1 MTWVFLVL
9 AYGIIKGFREIF
21 KKKALEKSNTI
32 EVLFLYTFISFVLV
46 LPEMKGAF
54 NESLS
59 TLAIVALKSFTIFLA
74 WICGFKAIGQMPVSL
89 YGILDLSR
97 VLFSTGL
104 GVIVL
109 GEALGQGQIIGL
121 IFVVIGLLL
130 LKIDP
135 KVFMAKRP
143 TKNSHDI
150 ASKVLSEKDSSKKD
164 NSERTNTFFII
175 LAFVSAFLNAVSGT
189 MDKYIMTNTL
199 ITDGHL
205 QFWYM
210 LFLVLFYLLFI
221 LVNLWLN
228 RFRGNDTIAACHENL
243 SENRSFSECQLNSI
257 TNETADS
264 NMNGQ
269 QNVTD
274 ASRQIISGTGSL
286 IPDTKKRRTVFT
298 FRLGSSLKNY
308 WIWILA
314 VIFVIA
320 DRCLFIANADPNSTV
335 TVMTLIKQSCSI
347 VTIVAGK
354 LVFHEKNIIHKLVCA
369 FIIISGI
376 IISVLW

>member
-21 KKKALEKSNTI
+21 KKKALEKSSTI
-32 EVLFLYTFISFVLV
+32 EVLFFYTFISFILV

-54 NESLS
+54 STDFS
-59 TLAIVALKSFTIFLA
+59 TLAVVALKSFTIFLA

-104 GVIVL
+104 GVIIIGESL
-109 GEALGQGQIIGL
+109 GKGQVIGL
-121 IFVVIGLLL
+121 ILVVIGLLL
-130 LKIDP
+130 LKINP
-135 KVFMAKRP
+135 EKIV
-143 TKNSHDI
+143 
-150 ASKVLSEKDSSKKD
+150 SKSSKQINTDSS
-164 NSERTNTFFII
+164 NSADAASGKSSLRKNGTFYVI
-175 LAFVSAFLNAVSGT
+175 LAFISAFLNAVSGT
-189 MDKYIMTNTL
+189 MDKLIMTNTD
-199 ITDGHL
+199 ITEGHL

-210 LFLVLFYLLFI
+210 LFLVLFYLMFI
-221 LVNLWLN
+221 LVNLGLN
-228 RFRGNDTIAACHENL
+228 KFRKNNGAK
-243 SENRSFSECQLNSI
+243 
-257 TNETADS
+257 NEK
-264 NMNGQ
+264 G
-269 QNVTD
+269 
-274 ASRQIISGTGSL
+274 RTGF
-286 IPDTKKRRTVFT
+286 V
-298 FRLGSSLKNY
+298 FRLVPSLKNY

-354 LVFHEKNIIHKLVCA
+354 LVFHEKNILHKLFCA
-369 FIIISGI
+369 LVIISGI
-376 IISVLW
+376 VISVLL